1 MGDAAG
7 GGEPG
12 GTPWV
17 DASGLDPLSPSK
29 GDFVDPC
36 LGDLISILR
45 LPGWLK
51 GLLAFM
57 MKPLVRAQGMEGWAP
72 LGSFPLPL
80 ASFSSQPL
88 PYLFSSPHA
97 LQSSANLRAERSAY
111 LGPAGRDRGRRP
123 RWLGLK
129 IIATPGLKSS
139 H

>member
-1 MGDAAG
+1 MPQVGVSQEPPWEDA
-7 GGEPG
+7 P
-12 GTPWV
+12 
-17 DASGLDPLSPSK
+17 GLDPLSPSK
-29 GDFVDPC
+29 DDFVDPC

-57 MKPLVRAQGMEGWAP
+57 MKPLVRAQGVEGWAP
-72 LGSFPLPL
+72 LGSSPLPL
-80 ASFSSQPL
+80 ASSSQPP

-97 LQSSANLRAERSAY
+97 FQSSANLLAERSAD
-111 LGPAGRDRGRRP
+111 LGPAGRYRGRRP

>member
-1 MGDAAG
+1 MPQVGVSQ
-7 GGEPG
+7 EP
-12 GTPWV
+12 PWV
-17 DASGLDPLSPSK
+17 DAPGLDPLSPSK

-57 MKPLVRAQGMEGWAP
+57 MKPLVRAEGSGRVGTTG
-72 LGSFPLPL
+72 LFPLPL
-80 ASFSSQPL
+80 AS
-88 PYLFSSPHA
+88 LFSAPTLSLFLPLMLFN
-97 LQSSANLRAERSAY
+97 LQPTCLLRGVLTWGLR
-111 LGPAGRDRGRRP
+111 GGHRGRRP